1 MKDMLDKILQI
12 EEKYVELGTI
22 LSDPDVIADYE
33 KFRDLSKQRK
43 AMEETVEVYHQ
54 WKDNM
59 DAIEDAKELLKSES
73 DPEMKQ
79 FLHGEIDANE
89 AKNLELEERMKVLL
103 LPRDPMDDKD
113 IMLEIRGG
121 AGGDEAN
128 IFAGDLMRMYLRYA
142 DKQGWQS
149 QILSKTDCEAG
160 GVSEVIISIKGDSI
174 YSKLKYESGVHRVQR
189 VPQTESQGRV
199 HTSTATVAVMPEV
212 DDVEIELNPNDLEIS
227 TARSGGAGGQNVNKV
242 ETAVRVFHKPSGIM
256 IFCTEERSQLQN
268 KERALQILKAKLYD
282 IETQKQ
288 MQEITDLRR
297 SQVGTGDRSE
307 RIRTYNFPQGRLTD
321 HRIGQNLNVWTVI
334 DGDLDEL
341 INLLMEHI
349 GRPNVGKSTL
359 LNTVIGQKIV
369 IATDKAQTT
378 RKRIKG
384 IYTNEEG
391 QIVFIDTPGIHK
403 PLDKLGEFLMD
414 EAKCSIPDAD
424 LILFLVD
431 ASEPAG
437 AGDKWIVENLLKK
450 TDIPIIIV
458 LNKVDKLKDPIK
470 KEQNVLT
477 YKTLFDINLPT
488 ARISAQTGR
497 NIDTLISTIMRKL
510 PCGQPIY
517 DEDDL
522 TDESMRSITQEIIRE
537 KILLNTKD
545 EIPHSVA
552 VLIEKYEEKEDI
564 DRRT

>member
-12 EEKYVELGTI
+12 EEKYTELGQK
-22 LSDPDVIADYE
+22 LSDPVIIADYE

-54 WKDNM
+54 WKTNE
-59 DAIEDAKELLKSES
+59 DAIEDAKELLKTES
-73 DPEMKQ
+73 DAEMKK
-79 FLHGEIDANE
+79 FLHSEIESNE
-89 AKNLELEERMKVLL
+89 QKNKELEEKMKVLL

-212 DDVEIELNPNDLEIS
+212 DDVEVELNPNDLEIS

-242 ETAVRVFHKPSGIM
+242 ETAVRVFHKPTGIM

-282 IETQKQ
+282 MEVQKQ

-334 DGDLDEL
+334 DGELDEL
-341 INLLMEHI
+341 INLLMEHD
-349 GRPNVGKSTL
+349 
-359 LNTVIGQKIV
+359 Q
-369 IATDKAQTT
+369 
-378 RKRIKG
+378 
-384 IYTNEEG
+384 
-391 QIVFIDTPGIHK
+391 
-403 PLDKLGEFLMD
+403 
-414 EAKCSIPDAD
+414 
-424 LILFLVD
+424 
-431 ASEPAG
+431 
-437 AGDKWIVENLLKK
+437 
-450 TDIPIIIV
+450 
-458 LNKVDKLKDPIK
+458 KLKL
-470 KEQNVLT
+470 E
-477 YKTLFDINLPT
+477 
-488 ARISAQTGR
+488 
-497 NIDTLISTIMRKL
+497 KL
-510 PCGQPIY
+510 A
-517 DEDDL
+517 
-522 TDESMRSITQEIIRE
+522 EIE
-537 KILLNTKD
+537 
-545 EIPHSVA
+545 
-552 VLIEKYEEKEDI
+552 
-564 DRRT
+564 

>member
-1 MKDMLDKILQI
+1 MNDMLDKILQI
-12 EEKYVELGTI
+12 EERYKELGST
-22 LSDPDVIADYE
+22 LSDPAVIQDYE

-54 WKDNM
+54 WKANQE
-59 DAIEDAKELLKSES
+59 AIEDAKELIKSES
-73 DPEMKQ
+73 DEEMKA
-79 FLHGEIDANE
+79 FLKSEMETNE
-89 AKNLELEERMKVLL
+89 AKNLELEEKMKVLL

-113 IMLEIRGG
+113 IMLEIRGS

-142 DKQGWQS
+142 DKQGWQT
-149 QILSKTDCEAG
+149 QILSMTDCEAG

-212 DDVEIELNPNDLEIS
+212 DDVEIELKQEDLEIS

-268 KERALQILKAKLYD
+268 KERALQILKAKLFD

-334 DGDLDEL
+334 DGDLDDL
-341 INLLMEHI
+341 INLLIEHD
-349 GRPNVGKSTL
+349 
-359 LNTVIGQKIV
+359 Q
-369 IATDKAQTT
+369 
-378 RKRIKG
+378 
-384 IYTNEEG
+384 
-391 QIVFIDTPGIHK
+391 
-403 PLDKLGEFLMD
+403 
-414 EAKCSIPDAD
+414 
-424 LILFLVD
+424 
-431 ASEPAG
+431 
-437 AGDKWIVENLLKK
+437 
-450 TDIPIIIV
+450 
-458 LNKVDKLKDPIK
+458 KLKLEK
-470 KEQNVLT
+470 L
-477 YKTLFDINLPT
+477 
-488 ARISAQTGR
+488 AQIG
-497 NIDTLISTIMRKL
+497 
-510 PCGQPIY
+510 
-517 DEDDL
+517 
-522 TDESMRSITQEIIRE
+522 
-537 KILLNTKD
+537 
-545 EIPHSVA
+545 
-552 VLIEKYEEKEDI
+552 
-564 DRRT
+564 